1 MVNVLLTVSIA
12 AHFMTVIAK
21 QICVMSRRSRFG
33 QGVMPPLRQLSAFC
47 LQRAAPTGLVIT
59 LSTHQP
65 GIPDIIARLMV
76 LMLFLRRLLCVVL
89 WVIREVIIG
98 IN

>member
-1 MVNVLLTVSIA
+1 
-12 AHFMTVIAK
+12 
-21 QICVMSRRSRFG
+21 
-33 QGVMPPLRQLSAFC
+33 MPPLRQLPAFH
-47 LQRAAPTGLVIT
+47 LQRAAPTGLVIM
-59 LSTHQP
+59 LSTHRRD
-65 GIPDIIARLMV
+65 IPDIIARLMV